1 MAHSPLEEILSQ
13 AVNVQMPQLDQEME
27 DGAVVQWLK
36 AAGDPV
42 AQGEVIAEIETDKAI
57 VEVDAPASGV
67 LRSIDVPAGEVVPV
81 GTTLAVIEVD
91 AAQPAQPSDAPRL
104 CLLPQALPTTNMKF
118 PSVPCDGLLPPA
130 RPAVCGRPPTSTLSP
145 RST

>member
-42 AQGEVIAEIETDKAI
+42 EQGEVIVEIETDKAI

-91 AAQPAQPSDAPRL
+91 AAEPAQPSDTP
-104 CLLPQALPTTNMKF
+104 ALSAAASVANDEYEIPLSPMRRAIASRTTRSMR
-118 PSVPCDGLLPPA
+118 DA
-130 RPAVCGRPPTSTLSP
+130 PTSTLSP

>member
-42 AQGEVIAEIETDKAI
+42 AQGEVIVEIETDKAI
-57 VEVDAPASGV
+57 V
-67 LRSIDVPAGEVVPV
+67 RWTRRRAGYC
-81 GTTLAVIEVD
+81 GALTY
-91 AAQPAQPSDAPRL
+91 QPAKSSPWARRWPSS
-104 CLLPQALPTTNMKF
+104 K
-118 PSVPCDGLLPPA
+118 
-130 RPAVCGRPPTSTLSP
+130 
-145 RST
+145 

>member
-1 MAHSPLEEILSQ
+1 MAHSPLEENLSQ

-36 AAGDPV
+36 SAGDPV

-91 AAQPAQPSDAPRL
+91 AADARPAFRHRGSGSV
-104 CLLPQALPTTNMKF
+104 CMPQALPTTNMKF
-118 PSVPCDGLLPPA
+118 PSVP
-130 RPAVCGRPPTSTLSP
+130 
-145 RST
+145 